1 MKRLVSLF
9 FLLCAITSFAQETF
23 PYNGIRPKDV
33 TLDAYVHATVW
44 IDFQTKIDNATLLVE
59 KGKVVSCTANGPVPA
74 HAVVHEMKGRT
85 LYPSFIDMY
94 SDYGLPKQEGESQ
107 GPGRMRGQG
116 EQTEKGARGWN
127 MAIKA
132 DKRAAAVFSPNAD
145 AAKEYRDAGF
155 ATVLT
160 HSMDGIARGTSAL
173 VTFNPVAQFG
183 LLKADAAAHF
193 SFSKGSSTQQ
203 YPSSLMGSIALLRQ
217 TYCDVNWY
225 KAGGSK
231 EERNLS
237 LEAFS
242 QSEKLPQ
249 IFEANEKW
257 NILRA
262 DKVGDE
268 FGVQYIF
275 KGGGDEYQRL
285 DEIKATNG
293 ALILPLQFPAAYDV
307 SDPYLT
313 RLISLEEMKHW
324 EMAPSNAFLVYQKGI
339 PFVLTTHGLSDK
351 KDFLPNLR
359 KAIQRGLPE
368 TEALKALTNNPA
380 AWLNVS
386 DQVGALKT
394 GMWANFF
401 VTNGNVF
408 EEGTLILEHYVQG
421 DRNVVNDDKNVSLNG
436 KYEFVAP
443 GLRLQFD
450 VQLGAAESQT
460 KATAKGVYQHAAEGN
475 KSLVTD
481 TVAMEMKI
489 AIESKQLTISIQP
502 DSASKPLGVLRLAG
516 SVDGDNW
523 YGSGQNGQAAWF
535 DWTATRL
542 GNLEEKP
549 KKEKAKTEQ
558 TFGEVIFPFTAY
570 GSSKMPEAENV
581 LYKNI
586 TIWTC
591 EQEGKFEGDVWI
603 KDGKIAAVGK
613 NLAAT
618 GAVVVDAKDKG
629 WHITPGIIDE
639 HSHIALASVNEGTQ
653 ASSAEVKEGSV
664 IWPDDIDI
672 YRQLS
677 GGVVAAQL
685 LHGSANPIGGQ
696 SALVKL
702 RWGQSD
708 QGMLIEGADGFI
720 KFALGENVKQ
730 SNWGDFSTDRF
741 PQTRM
746 GVEQVYYDHFIRAKE
761 YGEKWKSYQA
771 TQTSKSKRS
780 VLQPA
785 PRRDLEME
793 ALLEIINS
801 KRFITCHSYV
811 QSEINMLMHVAD
823 SMGFRI
829 NTFTHILEG
838 YKVADKMKAH
848 GAGGSTFSDWWAYK
862 MEVKDAI
869 PFNAAIMHKMGITVA
884 INSDDAEMARRLNQ
898 EAGKTVKYGG
908 VSEEEALKM
917 VTINPAKL
925 LHLDARMGSIKV
937 GKDADVVVWSAH
949 PLSIYA
955 EALNTYID
963 GKCYYSKEKNE
974 LREKE
979 IEAERQRL
987 INKMLESKA
996 NGDATQMP
1004 MMKHKRHFHCDT
1016 EDQSSTILLR

>member
-1 MKRLVSLF
+1 MKQLIALCFALF
-9 FLLCAITSFAQETF
+9 SIAAFSQETF
-23 PYNGIRPKDV
+23 PYNGIRPKEV
-33 TLDAYVHATVW
+33 TLDAYVQATVW
-44 IDFQTKIDNATLLVE
+44 IDFQTKIENATLLVE
-59 KGKVVSCTANGPVPA
+59 KGRVVSCIANGPVPA
-74 HAVVHEMKGRT
+74 HAVVHQMQGRVI
-85 LYPSFIDMY
+85 YPSFIDMY
-94 SDYGLPKQEGESQ
+94 SDYGLPRQEGEQ
-107 GPGRMRGQG
+107 PGRMRQPA
-116 EQTEKGARGWN
+116 ESTEKGAKGWN
-127 MAIKA
+127 LAIKS
-132 DKRAAAVFSPNAD
+132 DKRAALLFSPQQEV
-145 AAKEYRDAGF
+145 AKEYRDAGF
-155 ATVLT
+155 GSVLT
-160 HSMDGIARGTSAL
+160 HSMDGISRGTSAV
-173 VTFNPVAQFG
+173 VTFNPIAQLG
-183 LLKADAAAHF
+183 LLKADAASHF

-217 TYCDVNWY
+217 TYCDLNWY
-225 KAGGSK
+225 KTGGNK

-237 LEAFS
+237 LEALA
-242 QSEKLPQ
+242 QYDKLPQ

-268 FGVQYIF
+268 FGIQYIF

-285 DEIKATNG
+285 DEIRATNG
-293 ALILPLQFPAAYDV
+293 CLILPVQFPAAYDV

-324 EMAPSNAFLVYQKGI
+324 ELAPSNAFLVHQKGI
-339 PFVLTTHGLSDK
+339 PFVFTAHGLTDK
-351 KDFLPNLR
+351 KEFLPNIR
-359 KAIQRGLPE
+359 KAIDRGLPE
-368 TEALKALTNNPA
+368 QEALKALTHTPA
-380 AWLNVS
+380 SWLS
-386 DQVGALKT
+386 MGDQIGALKA

-401 VTNGNVF
+401 VANGNIF
-408 EEGTLILEHYVQG
+408 EEGSSIIEHFIQG
-421 DRNVVNDDKNVSLNG
+421 ERNAVSDDRNVRFNG
-436 KYEFVAP
+436 KYNFIAP
-443 GLRLQFD
+443 GLNLDFEVQF
-450 VQLGAAESQT
+450 GAAESQT
-460 KATAKGVYQHAAEGN
+460 KATAKGIYQHAAENN

-481 TVAMEMKI
+481 TVSMEMKI
-489 AIESKQLTISIQP
+489 VLESNQLTITIQP

-516 SVDGDNW
+516 LINGNTWS
-523 YGSGQNGQAAWF
+523 GSGQNAMSSWF
-535 DWTATRL
+535 EWTATRKSAL
-542 GNLEEKP
+542 DEKA
-549 KKEKAKTEQ
+549 KKEKAKKIQ
-558 TFGEVIFPFTAY
+558 EVGTIIYPFTAY
-570 GSSKMPEAENV
+570 GAPQLPEMENV

-591 EQEGKFEGDVWI
+591 EKEGKVEGDVWI
-603 KDGKIAAVGK
+603 KEGKIAAVGQG
-613 NLAAT
+613 LTAP
-618 GAVVVDAKDKG
+618 GAKVIDAKDKG

-653 ASSAEVKEGSV
+653 ASSAEVKEASV
-664 IWPDDIDI
+664 LWPDDVDI

-696 SALVKL
+696 SALVKM

-708 QGMLIEGADGFI
+708 QGMLIENADGFI

-730 SNWGDFSTDRF
+730 SNWGDFATDRF

-746 GVEQVYYDHFIRAKE
+746 GVEQVYYDHFIRARE
-761 YGEKWKSYQA
+761 YGEKWKNFQSA
-771 TQTSKSKRS
+771 SASKSKRS
-780 VLQPA
+780 VLVPA
-785 PRRDLEME
+785 QRRDLEME
-793 ALLEIINS
+793 ALLEIMNA

-811 QSEINMLMHVAD
+811 QSEINMLMHMAD

-838 YKVADKMKAH
+838 YKVADKMKEH

-917 VTINPAKL
+917 VTLNPAIL
-925 LHLDARMGSIKV
+925 LHLDSRMGSIKV

-963 GKCYYSKEKNE
+963 GRCYYSREMNE
-974 LREKE
+974 EREKSME
-979 IEAERQRL
+979 LERQRL
-987 INKMLESKA
+987 IAKMLESKN
-996 NGDATQMP
+996 NGEPTQLP
-1004 MMKHKRHFHCDT
+1004 AMKHKRHFHCDT